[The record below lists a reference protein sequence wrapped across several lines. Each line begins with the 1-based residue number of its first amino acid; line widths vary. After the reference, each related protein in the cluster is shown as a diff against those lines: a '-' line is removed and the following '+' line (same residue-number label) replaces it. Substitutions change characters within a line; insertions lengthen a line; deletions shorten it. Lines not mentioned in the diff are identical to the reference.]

1 MSLARETR
9 EFLRYL
15 RNDHNIR
22 PLIKAD
28 RDKTLLYAGS
38 FFGPEFS
45 ELEKQ
50 KKRNPNLAQLQTL
63 GNVLDR
69 LPSPGCPDRTLKNYV
84 ERLLEQ
90 VPEWPDSF
98 AIWSALSKIFASNA
112 EGQVFFSVG
121 SGIDKKKKVFATV
134 EVEALRR
141 NPRIDN
147 TTREMVYYFH
157 DKLKAGE
164 ENINFGFVPAPSDEN
179 CQLTEL

>member
-1 MSLARETR
+1 MNLARETR
-9 EFLRYL
+9 EFLGYL
-15 RNDHNIR
+15 RNDHHIR

-28 RDKTLLYAGS
+28 RNKTLLYAGS

-50 KKRNPNLAQLQTL
+50 KKQNPNLARLQTL
-63 GNVLDR
+63 GDVLDR
-69 LPSPGCPDRTLKNYV
+69 LPSPGCADRTLKNYV

-121 SGIDKKKKVFATV
+121 SGIDKKRKVFATV

-141 NPRIDN
+141 NPRVDT

-179 CQLTEL
+179 CQQTEL